1 MRGDN
6 QSLWYCVRQRAG
18 PLVKECRALRPRLS
32 RYDSREDRRDKNEIV
47 RSKHTAVCRTQV
59 DRLELRLAEF
69 GFRGSH
75 YTMTCDDFH
84 LPDRYDGMR
93 TMFRAARTRM
103 HRWHG
108 GPFDWIG
115 CIEGK
120 HGDHRLHVHLVL
132 RDEDFSPAEV
142 RHLWTAGDVDDEPVL
157 MREGGYRRLAKYFN
171 KERPDGFVI
180 PLGKH
185 PWSCSRGLKAQIP
198 EPERWRDDS
207 GLIEVPD
214 NVIWCRKGAHE
225 NDFGAYYY
233 ASYILPDG
241 PQFGGRFFI

>member
-93 TMFRAARTRM
+93 KMFRAARTRM
-103 HRWHG
+103 QRWHG

-157 MREGGYRRLAKYFN
+157 M
-171 KERPDGFVI
+171 
-180 PLGKH
+180 
-185 PWSCSRGLKAQIP
+185 
-198 EPERWRDDS
+198 
-207 GLIEVPD
+207 
-214 NVIWCRKGAHE
+214 
-225 NDFGAYYY
+225 
-233 ASYILPDG
+233 
-241 PQFGGRFFI
+241 

>member
-1 MRGDN
+1 MRSSGPSTP
-6 QSLWYCVRQRAG
+6 QCAG
-18 PLVKECRALRPRLS
+18 LRGIGWGCRW
-32 RYDSREDRRDKNEIV
+32 
-47 RSKHTAVCRTQV
+47 
-59 DRLELRLAEF
+59 
-69 GFRGSH
+69 GSH

-93 TMFRAARTRM
+93 KMFRAARTRM
-103 HRWHG
+103 QRWHG

-120 HGDHRLHVHLVL
+120 HGDHRFHVHLVL

-157 MREGGYRRLAKYFN
+157 MREGGYRRLATYFN

-225 NDFGAYYY
+225 NDFGAYY
-233 ASYILPDG
+233 
-241 PQFGGRFFI
+241 

>member
-93 TMFRAARTRM
+93 KMFRAARTRM
-103 HRWHG
+103 QRWHG

-120 HGDHRLHVHLVL
+120 HGDHRLHVHLV
-132 RDEDFSPAEV
+132 
-142 RHLWTAGDVDDEPVL
+142 

>member
-1 MRGDN
+1 M
-6 QSLWYCVRQRAG
+6 
-18 PLVKECRALRPRLS
+18 
-32 RYDSREDRRDKNEIV
+32 
-47 RSKHTAVCRTQV
+47 
-59 DRLELRLAEF
+59 
-69 GFRGSH
+69 
-75 YTMTCDDFH
+75 
-84 LPDRYDGMR
+84 
-93 TMFRAARTRM
+93 
-103 HRWHG
+103 
-108 GPFDWIG
+108 
-115 CIEGK
+115 
-120 HGDHRLHVHLVL
+120 
-132 RDEDFSPAEV
+132 

-185 PWSCSRGLKAQIP
+185 PWSCSRGLKAQLP

>member
-1 MRGDN
+1 
-6 QSLWYCVRQRAG
+6 
-18 PLVKECRALRPRLS
+18 
-32 RYDSREDRRDKNEIV
+32 
-47 RSKHTAVCRTQV
+47 
-59 DRLELRLAEF
+59 
-69 GFRGSH
+69 
-75 YTMTCDDFH
+75 
-84 LPDRYDGMR
+84 
-93 TMFRAARTRM
+93 MFRAARARLQ
-103 HRWHG
+103 RWHG

-142 RHLWTAGDVDDEPVL
+142 RHLWTAGEVDDEPVL
-157 MREGGYRRLAKYFN
+157 LKEGGYRRLAKYFN

-185 PWSCSRGLKAQIP
+185 PWSCSRGLKSQIP

-207 GLIEVPD
+207 GLIYVPD
-214 NVIWCRKGAHE
+214 DVLWCRKGAHE

-241 PQFGGRFFI
+241 PQFGGRFFV